1 MFCSQKKSRGFLIY
15 GLVFRKEKK
24 LEALLKPNL
33 ERSNI
38 LRRRKIRPWKS
49 KIRGGK
55 KKRKPKIQR
64 FMGHK
69 CALTVG
75 NSHSGWIVWIKH
87 ISLKQYA
94 FLPLRKYVM
103 TDIYQE

>member
-55 KKRKPKIQR
+55 KKENPKSNESWDTNARLQSETV
-64 FMGHK
+64 
-69 CALTVG
+69 TVG
-75 NSHSGWIVWIKH
+75 GLYGLSTS
-87 ISLKQYA
+87 
-94 FLPLRKYVM
+94 R
-103 TDIYQE
+103 

>member
-1 MFCSQKKSRGFLIY
+1 MIY

-55 KKRKPKIQR
+55 KKEKKENPKSNETWDKNARSQSV
-64 FMGHK
+64 
-69 CALTVG
+69 TVCQSQLG
-75 NSHSGWIVWIKH
+75 ES
-87 ISLKQYA
+87 
-94 FLPLRKYVM
+94 M
-103 TDIYQE
+103 E